1 MYVAIRTG
9 QGGKYLY
16 VQTSVFVNGKS
27 SVITVLKLGRLDK
40 YIEENGE
47 NAVKEL
53 EARVKNGEFEH
64 LLPEIYQK
72 DIYKDRIK
80 LAHSIDD
87 SYSLLLK
94 SNASINSLSYA
105 HFYINTIVEGELDL
119 SKKINNLMR
128 YSYKNVQTPVVKA
141 LKCMINLRL
150 LQPNSKYG
158 DFNNRNCFLS
168 APFESLKLNDFYQS
182 LTYIA
187 NLKDRI
193 FNYIYSRQSNI
204 LDMSL
209 VLYDATNI
217 YYESPFTDSEY
228 LAIKLR
234 RYLISLGLHDS
245 SESII
250 DFENP
255 EIKDAVENFLSRF
268 DDNKDEDNLNNQKQP
283 DEVKINEL
291 KGKNEIKTLIRERGK
306 NKQGRHDLPQ
316 VTITLLADRN
326 GMPID
331 FETYKGNVSE
341 FKTLRPTVE
350 KFRECYG
357 IKGNEIFIADR
368 GLNARENIVAI
379 KNAGLDALLSQRID
393 LLNVNCMSGVN
404 PQEYV
409 PDEDSALTSSEL
421 FAIEDK
427 WDKIISVN
435 DGVKHTTIY
444 KEKSVDYTIE
454 MEVNRDLITDESLI
468 IPGSERVK
476 RDKNKTQVCK
486 IAIPAKIL
494 ITWSKSRHDLE
505 IATLERSVC
514 KAKKFINTNQT
525 LDNYSGFKHYI
536 NVKVLDKEGKI
547 QAIRQADARKKGYT
561 IKMSLRNDLVEK
573 KEKTA
578 GLYAYISTNK
588 NITSDQIKEH
598 YSQLVNI
605 EESFKLLKQNLRT
618 RPAYVRTDEHI
629 KGHVAMS
636 IITLIVLKRLYQK
649 AKDMGFNLSYDEII
663 EGLRSC
669 QVLPSPQQDGDIIGF
684 LKSNPALAGRYNQEI
699 IGKIK
704 DQLATICGLEP
715 LSTYNNKTQLAHKLG
730 TRLGDLTSMLG
741 ESYIQNLRDHLP
753 ERRSQNAP
761 GL

>member
-268 DDNKDEDNLNNQKQP
+268 DDNKDEDNLNNQK
-283 DEVKINEL
+283 
-291 KGKNEIKTLIRERGK
+291 
-306 NKQGRHDLPQ
+306 H
-316 VTITLLADRN
+316 
-326 GMPID
+326 
-331 FETYKGNVSE
+331 
-341 FKTLRPTVE
+341 
-350 KFRECYG
+350 
-357 IKGNEIFIADR
+357 
-368 GLNARENIVAI
+368 
-379 KNAGLDALLSQRID
+379 
-393 LLNVNCMSGVN
+393 
-404 PQEYV
+404 
-409 PDEDSALTSSEL
+409 
-421 FAIEDK
+421 
-427 WDKIISVN
+427 
-435 DGVKHTTIY
+435 
-444 KEKSVDYTIE
+444 
-454 MEVNRDLITDESLI
+454 
-468 IPGSERVK
+468 
-476 RDKNKTQVCK
+476 
-486 IAIPAKIL
+486 
-494 ITWSKSRHDLE
+494 
-505 IATLERSVC
+505 
-514 KAKKFINTNQT
+514 
-525 LDNYSGFKHYI
+525 GF
-536 NVKVLDKEGKI
+536 
-547 QAIRQADARKKGYT
+547 
-561 IKMSLRNDLVEK
+561 S
-573 KEKTA
+573 
-578 GLYAYISTNK
+578 
-588 NITSDQIKEH
+588 
-598 YSQLVNI
+598 
-605 EESFKLLKQNLRT
+605 
-618 RPAYVRTDEHI
+618 
-629 KGHVAMS
+629 
-636 IITLIVLKRLYQK
+636 
-649 AKDMGFNLSYDEII
+649 
-663 EGLRSC
+663 
-669 QVLPSPQQDGDIIGF
+669 
-684 LKSNPALAGRYNQEI
+684 
-699 IGKIK
+699 
-704 DQLATICGLEP
+704 
-715 LSTYNNKTQLAHKLG
+715 
-730 TRLGDLTSMLG
+730 
-741 ESYIQNLRDHLP
+741 
-753 ERRSQNAP
+753 
-761 GL
+761 